1 MTETDIETFGLK
13 TGQELVSRARHAVE
27 QSVRTDGDPALSLG
41 PPTGDLGAVRGTFVT
56 IKRGERLRG
65 CIGRP
70 NPDRPIGEV
79 VVEAAID
86 AARNDPR
93 CEPIRPGE
101 VREVTNTVTVLS
113 KPEPLSVEGPS
124 VYPDHV
130 EIGRHGLIVERGR
143 HRGLLLPQV
152 AVDRDWVA
160 ETFLT
165 AACQKA
171 RLPGR
176 AWRSGDVEIK
186 RFTGRA
192 FAEER
197 PRGDVIERPLGQRVE
212 DRNDDSIG
220 CINESSED
228 DSEVVTDGGT
238 IREPAVAGEFYAGT
252 AERLREQLEESF
264 THEIGPGPL
273 AEHENTDGET
283 PLALVSPH
291 AGYPYSGPVAAH
303 SYADLAGGDSPE
315 SVVFLGPDH
324 RRVGNPV
331 AVAPHDRWRT
341 PLGEVPLDQELAEA
355 VVEASDDATFDSV
368 AHEGEHSIEVQ
379 VPFLQHVL
387 DEVSILPICLG
398 GIGQERA
405 EELGRTVAA
414 TADRVGRD
422 IVVVSSTD
430 LTHYQPHEA
439 AVEADEP
446 IRKAIERLDTDEIA
460 RQVEAA
466 HSMCGPWATVAG
478 LTVAREEGAE
488 GGEIR
493 QYATSADTAGSP
505 SRVVGYCAAEI
516 R

>member
-1 MTETDIETFGLK
+1 MTETVIETFGLE
-13 TGQELVSRARHAVE
+13 TGRELVSRARRAVE
-27 QSVRTDGDPALSLG
+27 WSARADGEPTLPIDPS
-41 PPTGDLGAVRGTFVT
+41 TGDLQVVRGAFVT
-56 IKRGERLRG
+56 IERGERLRG

-70 NPDRPIGEV
+70 NPDAPLGEV
-79 VVEAAID
+79 VVDAAFD

-93 CEPIRPGE
+93 CKPIQPGE
-101 VREVTNTVTVLS
+101 TDEVSITVTVLS
-113 KPEPLSVEGPS
+113 EPEPLPADEPSAYPEYVE
-124 VYPDHV
+124 V
-130 EIGRHGLIVERGR
+130 GRHGLVSERGR
-143 HRGLLLPQV
+143 RRGLLLPQV
-152 AVDRDWVA
+152 AVDNGWDA
-160 ETFLT
+160 ESFLSAT
-165 AACQKA
+165 CQKA

-176 AWRSGDVEIK
+176 AWRSGDVDVR

-192 FAEER
+192 FAEDR
-197 PRGDVIERPLGQRVE
+197 PRGDVTKRPLGRPSDDE
-212 DRNDDSIG
+212 ASCTGGGTGNDG
-220 CINESSED
+220 
-228 DSEVVTDGGT
+228 EVLSDGGT
-238 IREPAVAGEFYAGT
+238 VREPAVAGDFYAGT
-252 AERLREQLEESF
+252 AERLREQIRGSF
-264 THEIGPGPL
+264 THDLGPGSVSAEASEERPL
-273 AEHENTDGET
+273 AVV
-283 PLALVSPH
+283 APH

-303 SYADLAGGDSPE
+303 SHTALATVDPPE
-315 SVVFLGPDH
+315 TVVVFGPNH
-324 RRVGNPV
+324 RRTGEPV
-331 AVAPHDRWRT
+331 AVAPDDRWRT
-341 PLGEVPLDQELAEA
+341 PLGEVPLDQELADA
-355 VVEASDDATFDSV
+355 VVEASNDATFDPV

-405 EELGRTVAA
+405 EDLGRTVAE

-430 LTHYQPHEA
+430 LTHNQPHEA

-446 IRKAIERLDTDEIA
+446 IREAIERLDTDEIA

-488 GGEIR
+488 AGEIR